1 MIIISGSIIG
11 CSSPDKKESNILS
24 SSYIGNYKADFNDL
38 LKDYKDTARKV
49 GITPIKNRKVAE
61 TKKKDLVEIKNGK
74 YYVIDPEM
82 NRSIPFLVPHAKNLL
97 DEIGREFSD
106 SLSTLGYPRYQL
118 IISSVWRTEEDIK
131 NMKKIDHNEN
141 VSKDSPH
148 RFGIAFDLKYLSF
161 EKVEGN
167 DKDIDPEELQR
178 ILASVLLNF
187 KEDAWITYETE
198 QACFHIVSKGT
209 YILSPRDLST
219 LSAYTVE

>member
-11 CSSPDKKESNILS
+11 CSSPDKKESDILP
-24 SSYIGNYKADFNDL
+24 SSYTGNYKADFNDL
-38 LKDYKDTARKV
+38 LRDYKAAARNV
-49 GITPIKNRKVAE
+49 GIAPIKNRKVAE

-118 IISSVWRTEEDIK
+118 IISSVLRTEEDIK

-148 RFGIAFDLKYLSF
+148 RFGNAFDLKYLSF
-161 EKVEGN
+161 EKGEGN
-167 DKDIDPEELQR
+167 DKDVNPEGLKNV
-178 ILASVLLNF
+178 LASVLLHF
-187 KEDAWITYETE
+187 KEHAWITYETG

-209 YILSPRDLST
+209 YIFSPEDFSALSS
-219 LSAYTVE
+219 YTVE